1 MMLKYEFKKSVTID
15 EQLQCQVWH
24 LSSKG
29 FQQIQ
34 NSDKSSNWKIMS
46 RHFKINRQLFE
57 SRLSKLWPDNQWD
70 AFTSQIALV

>member
-15 EQLQCQVWH
+15 EQLQCEVWH

-34 NSDKSSNWKIMS
+34 NSDKSSNWK
-46 RHFKINRQLFE
+46 KLFE